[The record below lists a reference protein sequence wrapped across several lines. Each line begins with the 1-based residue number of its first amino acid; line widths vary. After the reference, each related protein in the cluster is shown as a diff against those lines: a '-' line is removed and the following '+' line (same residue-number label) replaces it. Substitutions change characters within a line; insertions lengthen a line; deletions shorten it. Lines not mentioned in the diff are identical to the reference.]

1 MNKSRHIRLPLVSL
15 MVIVFLLVTTIAVN
29 ATPAEQEGTCFPAK
43 SITWR
48 PWEHGSYLRANVGN
62 CTAYSQFRTVTSL
75 PTGDFDTSTWTAQG
89 CVNHNTEVQIGIP
102 GSFVKWVATT
112 QCKYNPS
119 CIAKYYDKANWG
131 VYASN

>member
-62 CTAYSQFRTVTSL
+62 CTAYSQFRSGNFIT
-75 PTGDFDTSTWTAQG
+75 D
-89 CVNHNTEVQIGIP
+89 
-102 GSFVKWVATT
+102 
-112 QCKYNPS
+112 
-119 CIAKYYDKANWG
+119 WG
-131 VYASN
+131 FRYQHLDSPRLRKPQH